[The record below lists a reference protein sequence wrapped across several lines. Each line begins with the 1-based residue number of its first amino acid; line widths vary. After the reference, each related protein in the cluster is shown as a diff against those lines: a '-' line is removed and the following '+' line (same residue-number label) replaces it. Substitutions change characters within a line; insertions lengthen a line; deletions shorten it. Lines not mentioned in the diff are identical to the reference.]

1 MIESDEFKEWLREN
15 TTYSD
20 AVIGDTVSRMKRAD
34 HFLKWENVDIYQFQL
49 EHIEAYSD
57 LSVSVKSQIKRAVKW
72 YTMFANQKDKQN
84 NSKSKEKGV
93 D

>member
-34 HFLKWENVDIYQFQL
+34 HFLKWQNVDIYQFQL

>member
-15 TTYSD
+15 TT
-20 AVIGDTVSRMKRAD
+20 
-34 HFLKWENVDIYQFQL
+34 
-49 EHIEAYSD
+49 YSD

>member
-34 HFLKWENVDIYQFQL
+34 HFLKWKIN
-49 EHIEAYSD
+49 
-57 LSVSVKSQIKRAVKW
+57 
-72 YTMFANQKDKQN
+72 
-84 NSKSKEKGV
+84 G
-93 D
+93 

>member
-84 NSKSKEKGV
+84 NSKSKENGV

>member
-34 HFLKWENVDIYQFQL
+34 HYLKWKNVDIYQFQL

-84 NSKSKEKGV
+84 NSKK
-93 D
+93 

>member
-57 LSVSVKSQIKRAVKW
+57 LSVSVK
-72 YTMFANQKDKQN
+72 
-84 NSKSKEKGV
+84 
-93 D
+93 